1 MFHRVKF
8 SVENA
13 KQMRQTALMT
23 DLTKIALVTGA
34 SRGLGYATAL
44 QLSDAGY
51 HIIAVAR
58 TMGGL
63 EELADLIEANG
74 KTITVAAMDI
84 TNEQNLQ
91 QLCLSI
97 FERWGH
103 LDLLVHCAVNAPLL
117 TPATQISAKDF
128 ETVFNTNT
136 RATSRIIALTES
148 LLRVAPDGKA
158 VFINDPR
165 DGEKFFGAYAA
176 SKAAANSLV
185 ESWIAETKNLKPTVS
200 LFTPNPMPTATRARF
215 FPGEDKSN
223 LSSAK
228 AEAKRLIA
236 SIS

>member
-1 MFHRVKF
+1 MG
-8 SVENA
+8 
-13 KQMRQTALMT
+13 QTTGMI
-23 DLTKIALVTGA
+23 DQTKIALVTGA

-44 QLSDAGY
+44 KLSETGY

-58 TMGGL
+58 TLGGL
-63 EELADLIEANG
+63 EELADVIEANG
-74 KTITVAAMDI
+74 KTITVAAMDV

-103 LDLLVHCAVNAPLL
+103 LDLLVHCASHAPLL
-117 TPATQISAKDF
+117 TPATQITAKDF
-128 ETVFNTNT
+128 DTTFNTNA

-148 LLRVAPDGKA
+148 LLRVAPNGKA

-165 DGEKFFGAYAA
+165 SGGQFFGAYGA

-185 ESWIAETKNLKPTVS
+185 ESWVKETKNLKPDVF

-215 FPGEDKSN
+215 FPGEDKSG
-223 LSSAK
+223 LSSPM
-228 AEAKRLIA
+228 AEAERLVA

>member
-1 MFHRVKF
+1 
-8 SVENA
+8 
-13 KQMRQTALMT
+13 MT
-23 DLTKIALVTGA
+23 DQNKIALVTGA

-63 EELADLIEANG
+63 EELADVIEGNN
-74 KTITVAAMDI
+74 KTITVAAMDV

-103 LDLLVHCAVNAPLL
+103 LDLLVHCASHAPLL
-117 TPATQISAKDF
+117 TPASQVSDKDF
-128 ETVFNTNT
+128 ETTFNTNA
-136 RATSRIIALTES
+136 RATSRIITLTDP
-148 LLRVAPDGKA
+148 LLRVAPNGTA
-158 VFINDPR
+158 VFMNDPR
-165 DGEKFFGAYAA
+165 SGQKFFGAYAA

-185 ESWIAETKNLKPTVS
+185 NSYIAETKNLKPNVS

-215 FPGEDKSN
+215 FPGEDKST
-223 LSSAK
+223 LSSPK
-228 AEAKRLIA
+228 AEATRLLN
-236 SIS
+236 SLNISK